1 MRQWTAKKNVAAP
14 LRCLLF
20 HRFNV
25 LAAAAFRCGGGEVGA
40 VRFERGALLSGKSP
54 LGALDGL
61 RLGMD
66 GRGGTGGRVG
76 KLDLWCRALDALLL
90 LSMMGAWEDGLRGLG
105 KGEKAGR
112 AGRLD
117 DDGRGGGRVSAV
129 GCRRREEVYGFLH
142 HDHGELGGGQGEGGG
157 AKIMVVEGATRRQ
170 ATSGRGARE

>member
-1 MRQWTAKKNVAAP
+1 MTTKIHPSATVDPGAVLGQRVVVGPGAVVNAGDGRHEHPTQALLDMLSLRRAFGDVGGLTVAICGDIGHSRVARSNVA
-14 LRCLLF
+14 
-20 HRFNV
+20 
-25 LAAAAFRCGGGEVGA
+25 
-40 VRFERGALLSGKSP
+40 
-54 LGALDGL
+54 
-61 RLGMD
+61 
-66 GRGGTGGRVG
+66 
-76 KLDLWCRALDALLL
+76 L

-157 AKIMVVEGATRRQ
+157 AKIMVVEGTTRRQ